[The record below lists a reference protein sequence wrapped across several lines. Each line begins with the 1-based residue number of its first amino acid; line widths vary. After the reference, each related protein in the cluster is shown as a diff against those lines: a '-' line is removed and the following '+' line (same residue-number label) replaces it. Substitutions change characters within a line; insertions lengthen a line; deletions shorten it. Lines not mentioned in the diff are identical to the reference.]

1 VPFDFHSVDTGAT
14 AWVLASGALVLL
26 MTPGLAFFYSGMVRA
41 KHALAMLMQNYVTIG
56 IVSLAWVVCGF
67 SLAFG
72 EGNGFIGDFRNA
84 GLQHMGDV
92 IPGYVDNFAQ
102 VIPPMVFVIFQLMFA
117 VITPAL
123 ITGSTADR
131 WKFGAFVPFITL
143 WSILVYSPVAHWVF
157 SPEGWLFKKGAL
169 DFAGGTV
176 VHINAGIAGLAL
188 AIFLGKRRG
197 WPSQPM
203 RPHNVPFVLL
213 GAGLLWFGWFGFN
226 AGSALGA
233 NQLAGYAFVNTNTAT
248 AVALLAWIGVEKLRD
263 GKATTLGAASGAVA
277 GLVAITPCAGFIS
290 PLGAI
295 AVGAIAGGG
304 CALAVALK
312 GLVRI
317 DDSLDVVAVH
327 LIGGILG
334 SLCVGLFATVDTNPL
349 GADGLFY
356 GGGWSLLG
364 KQALAVVSVIAYTFV
379 MTMVIAFLVNLVIKM
394 RVPAEVEDEGLD
406 YALHGETAYEFST
419 LGGSPVSLGAGAQPK
434 PGPERAPAHR
444 EGVTT

>member
-1 VPFDFHSVDTGAT
+1 VPFDFDSVDTGAT
-14 AWVLASGALVLL
+14 AWVLASAALVLL

-56 IVSLAWVVCGF
+56 IVSLVWVVAGF

-72 EGNGFIGDFRNA
+72 KGNGFIGDLHFA
-84 GLQHMGDV
+84 GLQNIGDT
-92 IPGYVDNFAQ
+92 IPGYVDNLAQ
-102 VIPPMVFVIFQLMFA
+102 VVPPMVFVIFQLMFA

-131 WKFGAFVPFITL
+131 WKFGAFVPFIAL

-157 SPEGWLFKKGAL
+157 SPEGWLFQKGAL

-176 VHINAGIAGLAL
+176 VHINAGVAGLAL
-188 AIFLGKRRG
+188 AIFLGRRRG
-197 WPSQPM
+197 WPGQPM

-248 AVALLAWIGVEKLRD
+248 AAALLAWLGVEKLRD

-277 GLVAITPCAGFIS
+277 GLVAITPCAGFVS
-290 PLGAI
+290 PLGSI

-312 GLVRI
+312 GMVRI

-327 LIGGILG
+327 LVGGILG
-334 SLCVGLFATVDTNPL
+334 SLCVGLFATVDTNPA

-356 GGGWSLLG
+356 GGGWGLLG

-379 MTMVIAFLVNLVIKM
+379 MTTIIAFVVNLVITM

-419 LGGSPVSLGAGAQPK
+419 LGGSPSYGAQPMSSSV
-434 PGPERAPAHR
+434 RTPADR